1 MVRQLYSALHYLALP
16 FIFLRLAWRGH
27 RDPGY
32 WERWGERFGRVPALP
47 GDQRTVWIHAVSVGE
62 VQAAVPLVRALRSGD
77 RDLRIVVTTTTP
89 TGQQRVR
96 QALGNRVLHRYAPYD
111 LPASVRRF
119 LARVHP
125 QLVIIMETE
134 L

>member
-47 GDQRTVWIHAVSVGE
+47 GEQRTVWIHAVSVGE
-62 VQAAVPLVRALRSGD
+62 AGTRPKRLDSGD
-77 RDLRIVVTTTTP
+77 LGRDDR
-89 TGQQRVR
+89 
-96 QALGNRVLHRYAPYD
+96 AW
-111 LPASVRRF
+111 
-119 LARVHP
+119 
-125 QLVIIMETE
+125 
-134 L
+134 